1 MCLENP
7 SPRRRGHWKWCSNR
21 TSGLVWSLDN
31 TLSVFCLSLWT
42 LLAGDGFR
50 AGTKPH
56 RCFWHYQTG
65 HTHAEQKHT
74 LAVSTLRTAQCLF
87 LISAGWSAVHTMPL
101 IPVPVHLSCRCFL
114 SVWAKTFY
122 LNLLRVPLKGL
133 CYCSEPSCVC
143 VCFFSKE
150 IRL

>member
-1 MCLENP
+1 MDLELELN
-7 SPRRRGHWKWCSNR
+7 
-21 TSGLVWSLDN
+21 L
-31 TLSVFCLSLWT
+31 
-42 LLAGDGFR
+42 
-50 AGTKPH
+50 
-56 RCFWHYQTG
+56 TG
-65 HTHAEQKHT
+65 ASDITRPDTHTEQKHT

-101 IPVPVHLSCRCFL
+101 IPAPVHLSCRCFL

-143 VCFFSKE
+143 VTWESSAAWPSPNTLVHMRARTHTHTHTCTHAHTHTHTCTHSRFCLVVME
-150 IRL
+150 ELG